1 MVGAG
6 VFVGFGPAAAAAG
19 PAVLLSLL
27 VAAVTAC
34 LCALSTLQVS
44 TAMQSRPEAG
54 PDLGSG
60 GAVRSAAR
68 ILLGPYCSFFAGWT
82 LLCSL
87 VFSAA
92 VLALAFGTYVLP
104 GHPTAAAAGAVVL
117 VAALN
122 LLGVRGSPWATRF
135 MAAFVAA
142 VLAFGAV
149 VAFNETGPGAEP
161 APGAPIEASV
171 SGVLKAAGLLFFLFA
186 GFQRLGSLGPAVH
199 NARRNLPLAVPA
211 AVVVC
216 CALYLLVGDSLL
228 DYFGPDALAV
238 ATAPLLEPMA
248 AVGSGI
254 GTGAMTLAAAAATL
268 GGLWAVSAAAGRT
281 STGMAY
287 DADLPA
293 PFRFPADPRPGRHR
307 DAPVVA
313 ELLGAALVLAL
324 VLTSSLNLLIGL
336 ASFGLLIHA
345 ALGAVCAFLLRSR
358 SRYSPRAVNALGAAG
373 ALLLALALPPLC
385 IVLMLLVLAAGLVV
399 RLSFRRPRQ
408 QPALPGP
415 APDS

>member
-6 VFVGFGPAAAAAG
+6 VFVVFGPAAAAAG
-19 PAVLLSLL
+19 PALGLSLL
-27 VAAVTAC
+27 AAAVVAC
-34 LCALSTLQVS
+34 LCALSALQVS
-44 TAMQSRPEAG
+44 TAMQTRPEAG
-54 PDLGSG
+54 FDLRSG

-68 ILLGPYCSFFAGWT
+68 LLLGPYCSFFAGWT

-87 VFSAA
+87 ILSAA
-92 VLALAFGTYVLP
+92 VLALTFGTYVVP
-104 GHPTAAAAGAVVL
+104 GHSTAAAAAAVVL

-122 LLGVRGSPWATRF
+122 LLGVHYSPWATRF
-135 MAAFVAA
+135 VVAFVAA

-149 VAFNETGPGAEP
+149 VAFNETGPGAAP
-161 APGAPIEASV
+161 APGAPLEASV
-171 SGVLKAAGLLFFLFA
+171 SGVLQAGGLLFFLFA
-186 GFQRLGSLGPAVH
+186 GYQRLASLGPAVH
-199 NARRNLPLAVPA
+199 NARRNLPLALPA

-216 CALYLLVGDSLL
+216 YGLYLLVGESLL

-238 ATAPLLEPMA
+238 ATAPLLEPMS

-281 STGMAY
+281 STGMAR

-293 PFRFPADPRPGRHR
+293 PFRFPAAPRPGR
-307 DAPVVA
+307 DAPVAAV
-313 ELLGAALVLAL
+313 LVGAAVVLVL
-324 VLTSSLNLLIGL
+324 VLTSSLTLLIGL
-336 ASFGLLIHA
+336 ASFGLLVHA

-358 SRYSPRAVNALGAAG
+358 SRYSPRILNALGAAG
-373 ALLLALALPPLC
+373 ALALALALPPLC
-385 IVLMLLVLAAGLVV
+385 IVLMLLVLAAGVVV

-408 QPALPGP
+408 QPAAPPGP